1 MAQPGPDANSQI
13 PTPDMDGSMEGSVDG
28 AADMAAK
35 QRLRMW
41 LRMLKSTR
49 RVESALRDRLR
60 RDFSSTLPRFDVLA
74 ALDRFED
81 GLKMSALSGVLRV
94 SNGNVTGIVDR
105 LAEEG
110 LVVRVQVP
118 GDRRASLVRLT
129 QKGKEVFA
137 KQALAHETWINE
149 LLEDFTPEE
158 ARMFSDRFDAV
169 THKDEEDPA

>member
-1 MAQPGPDANSQI
+1 VPRTGPDAQT
-13 PTPDMDGSMEGSVDG
+13 TPDRQ
-28 AADMAAK
+28 AATASK

-49 RVESALRDRLR
+49 RVEATLRERLR
-60 RDFSSTLPRFDVLA
+60 RDFGTTLPRFDVMA
-74 ALDRFED
+74 ALARYDE

-129 QKGKEVFA
+129 RKGQEVFA
-137 KQALAHETWINE
+137 RQAAAHEAWISE

-158 ARMFSDRFDAV
+158 ARMFTDRFDAV
-169 THKDEEDPA
+169 PHNDEEDPA